1 MSEDEIGLHFFTS
14 DQKNKQPASGSVFGP
29 VDQAEIIARI
39 DSIEDDDLDSS
50 FFADSMK
57 DVEDAATR
65 SFDVGIRTLTDN
77 PPAGGGRPTFGAGT
91 GATGDADTGPH
102 APISGDQLK
111 QDDQARRSF
120 ILGGPTGSES

>member
-1 MSEDEIGLHFFTS
+1 VTDDEIGLHFFTA

-57 DVEDAATR
+57 EVEDAATR
-65 SFDVGIRTLTDN
+65 SFDVGIRTLTDE
-77 PPAGGGRPTFGAGT
+77 PPAGGGRPTFGAAAGST
-91 GATGDADTGPH
+91 AGVDAAPH

-111 QDDQARRSF
+111 SDDQARRSF
-120 ILGGPTGSES
+120 ILGGPTGTDS